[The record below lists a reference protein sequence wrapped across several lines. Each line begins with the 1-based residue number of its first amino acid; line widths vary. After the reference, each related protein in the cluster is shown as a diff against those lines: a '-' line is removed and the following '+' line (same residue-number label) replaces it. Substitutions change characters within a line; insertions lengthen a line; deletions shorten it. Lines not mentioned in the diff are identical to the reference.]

1 MSYGSG
7 KPGDFRR
14 YLLRLTLIDFGAAV
28 VATLA
33 LAGIAYPVSAAFVF
47 NTLLVSLVY
56 AFTIGGMAGL
66 LLPLISEKAGLCS
79 PGKKIGT
86 VVVSIIILTVAGCA
100 LATVILVQVG
110 LRAPAD
116 AWSNFW
122 GIVRFCIVISLLV
135 GLGVYFFES
144 MRYRLAATTLELR
157 TRQLDQER
165 AQKLATEAR
174 LSSLE
179 SRIHP
184 HFLFNTLN
192 SISALIRDEPQRAEE
207 IVGRLAA
214 LLRFSLDTNQCSL
227 VPLEQEFRIVRDY
240 LEIEKARFGERLRY
254 SIDVAPEVQH
264 ASLPPLAVESL
275 VENSVKHAIAPRR
288 EGGEVRVSARGV
300 DGSVEIEVADS
311 GPGFSLE
318 AIPRGHGIDNLLARL
333 EVLYNGQARLDVGA
347 ADGWASVRLVLP
359 GRV

>member
-1 MSYGSG
+1 MNVSS
-7 KPGDFRR
+7 KPGHFRR
-14 YLLRLTLIDFGAAV
+14 HLIRLPFINLGAAV
-28 VATLA
+28 IATLA
-33 LAGIAYPVSAAFVF
+33 LSGIQYPVSTRF
-47 NTLLVSLVY
+47 LVDTFLTSLVY
-56 AFTIGGMAGL
+56 SFAIGGVVGL
-66 LLPLISEKAGLCS
+66 LLPLITEKTGLCGS
-79 PGKKIGT
+79 GKRIGIIA
-86 VVVSIIILTVAGCA
+86 VSIVVLTFAGCA

-110 LRAPAD
+110 LRPAHD

-135 GLGVYFFES
+135 GLGVYLFES
-144 MRYRLAATTLELR
+144 MRYRLAETTLELR

-192 SISALIRDEPQRAEE
+192 SISALIHDEPQRAEE

-227 VPLEQEFRIVRDY
+227 VPLEQEFKIVRDY
-240 LEIEKARFGERLRY
+240 LEIEKARFGERLSY
-254 SIDVAPEVQH
+254 SIEVAPE
-264 ASLPPLAVESL
+264 ARLCSLPPLAVESL

-288 EGGEVRVSARGV
+288 EGGDVRVSARAI
-300 DGSVEIEVADS
+300 DGGIEIEVSDS
-311 GPGFSLE
+311 GSGFSLD

-333 EVLYNGQARLDVGA
+333 EVLYNGQARLDVGT
-347 ADGWASVRLVLP
+347 ADGRASVRLILP
-359 GRV
+359 GRA

>member
-1 MSYGSG
+1 
-7 KPGDFRR
+7 
-14 YLLRLTLIDFGAAV
+14 
-28 VATLA
+28 
-33 LAGIAYPVSAAFVF
+33 
-47 NTLLVSLVY
+47 
-56 AFTIGGMAGL
+56 
-66 LLPLISEKAGLCS
+66 
-79 PGKKIGT
+79 
-86 VVVSIIILTVAGCA
+86 
-100 LATVILVQVG
+100 VILARVG
-110 LRAPAD
+110 LRPAGE

-135 GLGVYFFES
+135 GLGVYLFES
-144 MRYRLAATTLELR
+144 MRYRLAAASLELR

-214 LLRFSLDTNQCSL
+214 LLRFSLDANQCSL
-227 VPLEQEFRIVRDY
+227 VPLEQEFKIVRDY

-254 SIDVAPEVQH
+254 SIDVAPEARK

-275 VENSVKHAIAPRR
+275 VENSVKHAIAQRR
-288 EGGEVRVSARGV
+288 EGGEVRVSARAVEG
-300 DGSVEIEVADS
+300 GIEIEVADS
-311 GPGFSLE
+311 GPGFALE

-333 EVLYNGQARLDVGA
+333 EVLYNGQAKLDVGA
-347 ADGWASVRLVLP
+347 ADGRASVRLTLP
-359 GRV
+359 ERT

>member
-1 MSYGSG
+1 MRKVRSSLWAVLLA
-7 KPGDFRR
+7 PGVASLFAVA
-14 YLLRLTLIDFGAAV
+14 LFTPNWHEATALR
-28 VATLA
+28 
-33 LAGIAYPVSAAFVF
+33 SFVM
-47 NTLLVSLVY
+47 SLVY
-56 AFTIGGMAGL
+56 AYSIGVPVGFALPVVVRRAGRSPARL
-66 LLPLISEKAGLCS
+66 ALAIAAVMLPLIGIGCLAAGAILAAAGLIHAGQFW
-79 PGKKIGT
+79 PVYAFT
-86 VVVSIIILTVAGCA
+86 VRTAAILGM
-100 LATVILVQVG
+100 L
-110 LRAPAD
+110 
-116 AWSNFW
+116 
-122 GIVRFCIVISLLV
+122 ISAV
-135 GLGVYFFES
+135 DYFFEL
-144 MRYRLAATTLELR
+144 LAAQLQETLLR
-157 TRQLDQER
+157 LQER
-165 AQKLATEAR
+165 ELEQERERKLALEAR
-174 LSSLE
+174 LASLE

-192 SISALIRDEPQRAEE
+192 SISALIHDEPQRAEE

-227 VPLEQEFRIVRDY
+227 IPLEQEFKIVRDY

-347 ADGWASVRLVLP
+347 ADGRSSVRLVLP
-359 GRV
+359 ERT